1 MKERTRLKLDL
12 DALLPGDEFPI
23 GNETVTI
30 RPLSL
35 VQYKLIIGKVKALFA
50 ILKTHGVTGENYK
63 DTDNLILIAEI
74 VVEQFPDLLE
84 EISNIAS
91 EDLQELPIE
100 IIVAL
105 IDKCLEVNMKAKD
118 SLMGNFKSLIGK
130 INVSGLLEKTETTET
145 KNQPEVNKE

>member
-35 VQYKLIIGKVKALFA
+35 VQYKRIIGKVKALFA